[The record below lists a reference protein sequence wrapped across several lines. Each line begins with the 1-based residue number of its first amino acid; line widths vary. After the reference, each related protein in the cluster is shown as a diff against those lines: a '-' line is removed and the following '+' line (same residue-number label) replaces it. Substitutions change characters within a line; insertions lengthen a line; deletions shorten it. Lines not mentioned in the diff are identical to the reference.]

1 MCVAQQNGLLPWV
14 PSFLKTKFVSFDSTS
29 SVRDN
34 RCSYAM
40 ENGNNETLKVL
51 DDLALEWAQEHK
63 PAVASDAIPKH
74 ERYVFMSPA

>member
-1 MCVAQQNGLLPWV
+1 
-14 PSFLKTKFVSFDSTS
+14 
-29 SVRDN
+29 
-34 RCSYAM
+34 M